1 VRTLLVVLGLAIA
14 CTAAAPLASAMSSPP
29 VGLNGI
35 RVVKV
40 TPHKQE
46 KSCSVQTRKR
56 TGAGRVARKI
66 LPVACEQPPRSK
78 VLDAGVVFLLAP

>member
-1 VRTLLVVLGLAIA
+1 MRSLVALVLLGVTCWLAGSG
-14 CTAAAPLASAMSSPP
+14 AAASPPP

-35 RVVKV
+35 RIVKL
-40 TPHKQE
+40 TGHKQA
-46 KSCSVQTRKR
+46 SCSAQSGKR

-78 VLDAGVVFLLAP
+78 VLDPGLVFLLVP

>member
-1 VRTLLVVLGLAIA
+1 MRMLLLVSAVAIA
-14 CTAAAPLASAMSSPP
+14 CSAAAPLASAMGPP
-29 VGLNGI
+29 PIGLNGI
-35 RVVKV
+35 RIVKL
-40 TPHKQE
+40 TPQKQQ

-78 VLDAGVVFLLAP
+78 VLDAGFVILFAP